1 MEGTRTAQACLE
13 SLQKTATM
21 LSEVFQESEIVRI
34 LLNQV
39 TCALACHKALVLLVT
54 GGGDE
59 LMVAGAAG
67 LSETYLAKMGGRVI
81 GTPVNERALDG
92 ELVVMAD
99 VTRDP
104 AFPRALAEEEHLRS
118 LVALPLSVRGRAI
131 GVLHLYPDAV
141 VEQGAEELVLLSALA
156 NLGAL
161 ALEKLRLSQSLY
173 RIAEALSSSLELEPM
188 LRQVLQATV
197 DGMWLRAGS
206 IRLVEPKDQT
216 LYLVAAY
223 GLSKAYLDKG
233 EEHLTKS
240 EIDRR
245 VLQGEAVVL
254 HDVEHDSGFEYPE
267 AAAREGI
274 RSILVVPLKVKDRTF
289 GLMRVH
295 SGRPRHFG
303 PVAITFLRSVADLVS
318 LAIENA
324 ELYGALKAK
333 YKELK
338 LDLADWHRFLAL
350 G

>member
-21 LSEVFQESEIVRI
+21 LSEVFQESEIVQI

-39 TCALACHKALVLLVT
+39 SCALQCHKALVLLVT

-67 LSETYLAKMGGRVI
+67 LSETYLTKMGGRVI
-81 GTPVNERALDG
+81 GTPVNERALAG
-92 ELVVMAD
+92 ELVVIAD

-131 GVLHLYPDAV
+131 GVLHLYPDAA
-141 VEQGAEELVLLSALA
+141 VEHGAEELVLLSALTD
-156 NLGAL
+156 LGAL

-197 DGMWLRAGS
+197 EGMWLRAGS
-206 IRLVEPKDQT
+206 IRLLEPKDQT
-216 LYLVAAY
+216 LHLVAAS
-223 GLSKAYLDKG
+223 GLSKTYLDKG
-233 EEHLTKS
+233 EEHVTKS

-254 HDVEHDSGFEYPE
+254 HDVEHESGFEYPE
-267 AAAREGI
+267 EAAREGI
-274 RSILVVPLKVKDRTF
+274 RSILVVPLKVKDRTL